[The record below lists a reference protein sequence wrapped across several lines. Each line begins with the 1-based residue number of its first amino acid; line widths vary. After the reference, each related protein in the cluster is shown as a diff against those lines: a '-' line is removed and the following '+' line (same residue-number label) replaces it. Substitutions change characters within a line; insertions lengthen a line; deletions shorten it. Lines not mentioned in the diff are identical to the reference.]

1 VSRKQNVHGAT
12 WRTSLVV
19 AVVVA
24 LVTACSATKVSSGT
38 ASSKSGI
45 PTLLP
50 TVVASSTAPVSAD
63 PSGCSLLAT
72 AEQAGTATAQ
82 PLPTNSTS
90 VIFTWKEDGAATL
103 CVRTHGDATLAT
115 KSLAD
120 IERAHADFTG
130 TRVCPAGV
138 GAEVA
143 LTFGSA
149 AGSQTAIITLDGCA
163 DVFLPDRPGPVV
175 IGDDLV
181 RDLETTAPP
190 VFLHI
195 LQARGSGATH

>member
-1 VSRKQNVHGAT
+1 MSRKQHVHG
-12 WRTSLVV
+12 RTQRTGLVV
-19 AVVVA
+19 VGVVA
-24 LVTACSATKVSSGT
+24 LVTACSTTKVSPGT

-45 PTLLP
+45 PTVLP
-50 TVVASSTAPVSAD
+50 SSTAPVSAD

-138 GAEVA
+138 GAEVV

-175 IGDDLV
+175 IVDDLV

-190 VFLHI
+190 VFLQV
-195 LQARGSGATH
+195 LQNRLLPN

>member
-1 VSRKQNVHGAT
+1 MSFRERLPNRPWPAGFVMVG
-12 WRTSLVV
+12 
-19 AVVVA
+19 VVA
-24 LVTACSATKVSSGT
+24 LVTACGTTKVSSGA

-45 PTLLP
+45 PTLIP
-50 TVVASSTAPVSAD
+50 TVVASSTGLASAD

-82 PLPTNSTS
+82 PLPTDPTS

-103 CVRTHGDATLAT
+103 CVRMHGDATLAK

-149 AGSQTAIITLDGCA
+149 VGSQTAIIVLDGCA
-163 DVFLPDRPGPVV
+163 DVYLPNRPGAMV
-175 IGDDLV
+175 IVDDLV
-181 RDLETTAPP
+181 VP
-190 VFLHI
+190 LHEVVYS
-195 LQARGSGATH
+195 RSNNVGSWTRASI

>member
-1 VSRKQNVHGAT
+1 MSRKQHVHG
-12 WRTSLVV
+12 RTQRTGFVV
-19 AVVVA
+19 VGVVA
-24 LVTACSATKVSSGT
+24 LVTACSAPKVSPGT

-45 PTLLP
+45 PTVLP
-50 TVVASSTAPVSAD
+50 SSTAPVSAD

-82 PLPTNSTS
+82 PLPTEPTS

-175 IGDDLV
+175 IVDDLV

-190 VFLHI
+190 VFLQV
-195 LQARGSGATH
+195 LQNRLLPN